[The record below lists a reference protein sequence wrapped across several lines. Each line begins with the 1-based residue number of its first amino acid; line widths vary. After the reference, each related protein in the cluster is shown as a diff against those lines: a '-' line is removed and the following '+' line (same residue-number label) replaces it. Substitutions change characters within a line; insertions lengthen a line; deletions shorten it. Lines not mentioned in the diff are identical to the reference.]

1 MEFLLVLSTCS
12 RNGHIDDGSIKTIV
26 DILKALIVAQYN
38 TLEKQYQQQVD
49 NYNQQVGAAK
59 RETQHKGSRP
69 VASAKTKPVAQRNTE
84 SKSNSSSKSAA
95 KSTAAPVPTKDAAAI
110 KDIDI
115 PPTRTISKEKLR
127 SFLEKAWKFLE
138 SEDSKKLFLHQVYT
152 VQYSTLYLKLS
163 FNLRTVLYIF

>member
-1 MEFLLVLSTCS
+1 M
-12 RNGHIDDGSIKTIV
+12 
-26 DILKALIVAQYN
+26 KALIVAQYN

-59 RETQHKGSRP
+59 RETLHTSASKGSRP